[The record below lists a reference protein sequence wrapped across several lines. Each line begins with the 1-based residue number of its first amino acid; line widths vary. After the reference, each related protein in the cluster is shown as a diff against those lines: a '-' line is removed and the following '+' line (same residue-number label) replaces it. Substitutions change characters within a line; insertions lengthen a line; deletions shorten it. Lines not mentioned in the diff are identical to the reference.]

1 LRELGKEETRL
12 KQTQEGT
19 ELSEESKERLKK
31 IEDEFLETLQKL
43 VKSPLTIINK
53 FSISH
58 TKDIY
63 NYVSE
68 KVEKY

>member
-31 IEDEFLETLQKL
+31 IEDEFLETL
-43 VKSPLTIINK
+43 
-53 FSISH
+53 
-58 TKDIY
+58 
-63 NYVSE
+63 
-68 KVEKY
+68 